1 MSNTTGYT
9 DVRGHKVLITLMMLI
24 VALSV
29 SLFTGVRLAFA
40 ADVTVDISGATTDLQ
55 RGAALRAAIATAV
68 DGDTVV
74 IPAGTYDV
82 ALGGAGINVGAKA
95 INLRGAGSGQT
106 ILDGSH
112 ITSTT
117 AAGAAVFKQR
127 IDDTSKTITY
137 SGITFQNG
145 GTYRSSGIDF
155 LCYHDATPNVSSTLI
170 LNDIAVIGNGNAGVN
185 INSAKVIANG
195 LQSSDNA
202 LAGVSIGDSHG
213 SANFVG
219 NDYSFTETYSGAST
233 VNKKVGVYIDK
244 TNTAYTI
251 NASYKDALKVAQSV
265 IFSSATATEAPI
277 DNYVVTGGGFVSLFY
292 LGLPDPTS
300 ITLPQGS
307 KTLTEDGSA
316 IPMTENQFAFS
327 VTESVSDGAVA
338 TGTTFTPTMS
348 ADGTITFSADAIPI
362 SSAGTYT
369 YTVRETGAVPGYTQ
383 DTNYYE
389 ISYVVSKG
397 ATALTASSPTIT
409 KYDSEGNQLTGTE
422 IKFEN
427 TRLRFAVS
435 YDGNG
440 NTSGTAPT
448 DASSPYHLDDT
459 VTVLGGDGISRTG
472 YIFTGWNTEPDGT
485 GTSYA
490 AGSTFAIPHDVVLY
504 AQWASAP
511 TVASPDIVKT
521 ISGNDPNLSGRTF
534 RFTMTAATNN
544 PADGESGLSTTAD
557 IVGSNPYTL
566 TAAFG
571 TATFT
576 KVGTYVYTITET
588 AGTDTGY
595 TYDTSTYTWTV
606 VVARN
611 DESGAFT
618 AAATL
623 TNSSGS
629 AVSTAS
635 FANTYTAPKT
645 PAKITPASSIIPQ
658 AGDQTSLVSSIAVL
672 LLAVSTGVLGI
683 SLKMRRGMRG

>member
-145 GTYRSSGIDF
+145 GTNKSSGIDF
-155 LCYHDATPNVSSTLI
+155 LCYHDATPNVSSTLV

-195 LQSSDNA
+195 LQSSGNA
-202 LAGVSIGDSHG
+202 LAGVSIGDPHG
-213 SANFVG
+213 SASFVG

-244 TNTAYTI
+244 ANNAYTI
-251 NASYKDALKVAQSV
+251 NALYKDAIKVAPS
-265 IFSSATATEAPI
+265 FAYPWATATETST
-277 DNYVVTGGGFVSLFY
+277 DNWVVTGFSSLFY

-300 ITLPQGS
+300 ITFPQGS

-327 VTESVSDGAVA
+327 VTESVSDGTVA

-397 ATALTASSPTIT
+397 ATALT
-409 KYDSEGNQLTGTE
+409 
-422 IKFEN
+422 
-427 TRLRFAVS
+427 
-435 YDGNG
+435 
-440 NTSGTAPT
+440 
-448 DASSPYHLDDT
+448 
-459 VTVLGGDGISRTG
+459 
-472 YIFTGWNTEPDGT
+472 
-485 GTSYA
+485 
-490 AGSTFAIPHDVVLY
+490 
-504 AQWASAP
+504 
-511 TVASPDIVKT
+511 
-521 ISGNDPNLSGRTF
+521 
-534 RFTMTAATNN
+534 
-544 PADGESGLSTTAD
+544 
-557 IVGSNPYTL
+557 
-566 TAAFG
+566 
-571 TATFT
+571 
-576 KVGTYVYTITET
+576 
-588 AGTDTGY
+588 
-595 TYDTSTYTWTV
+595 TYD
-606 VVARN
+606 
-611 DESGAFT
+611 
-618 AAATL
+618 
-623 TNSSGS
+623 NS
-629 AVSTAS
+629 
-635 FANTYTAPKT
+635 
-645 PAKITPASSIIPQ
+645 
-658 AGDQTSLVSSIAVL
+658 
-672 LLAVSTGVLGI
+672 
-683 SLKMRRGMRG
+683 

>member
-1 MSNTTGYT
+1 M
-9 DVRGHKVLITLMMLI
+9 ICM
-24 VALSV
+24 ALSLSV
-29 SLFTGVRLAFA
+29 FTGVQMAFA
-40 ADVTVDISGATTDLQ
+40 ADIPVDISGATTDLQ
-55 RGAALRAAIATAV
+55 RGAALRAAISTAV

-82 ALGGAGINVGAKA
+82 ASGGAGINVGAKA

-112 ITSTT
+112 ITST
-117 AAGAAVFKQR
+117 AAAYAAIFKQR

-145 GTYRSSGIDF
+145 GTNKSSGIDF
-155 LCYHDATPNVSSTLI
+155 LCYHDATPSVSSTLV
-170 LNDIAVIGNGNAGVN
+170 LNDIAVIGNKNAGVN

-195 LQSSDNA
+195 LQSSGNA
-202 LAGVSIGDSHG
+202 VAGVSIGDLHG
-213 SANFVG
+213 SASFVG
-219 NDYSFTETYSGAST
+219 NDYSFTETKSMAST
-233 VNKKVGVYIDK
+233 VNQKVGVYIDK
-244 TNTAYTI
+244 ANTAYTVS
-251 NASYKDALKVAQSV
+251 ASYKDAMKVAQSV
-265 IFSSATATEAPI
+265 FWSSAKATETPV
-277 DNYVVTGGGFVSLFY
+277 DNFVVTGGGISSLFY

-300 ITLPQGS
+300 ITLPTGL
-307 KTLTEDGSA
+307 KTLTEDGTA
-316 IPMTENQFAFS
+316 IPMTENQFSFD
-327 VTESVSDGAVA
+327 VSEAVSNGAVA

-348 ADGTITFSADAIPI
+348 ADGTITFSAGAIPI

-369 YTVRETGAVPGYTQ
+369 YTVRETGTVPGYTQ

-409 KYDSEGNQLTGTE
+409 KYDSEGNLLAGTE

-448 DASSPYHLDDT
+448 DASSPYHLDD
-459 VTVLGGDGISRTG
+459 VATVLGGDAISRTG

-490 AGSTFAIPHDVVLY
+490 AGTTFAVTHDVVLY

-511 TVASPDIVKT
+511 SVASPNITKT
-521 ISGNDPNLSGRTF
+521 VSGSDPSLSGRTF
-534 RFTMTAATNN
+534 HFTIAANANN
-544 PADGESGLSTTAD
+544 PVGGESGLSTTAD
-557 IVGSNPYTL
+557 IAGSKLVDSNPYTL
-566 TAAFG
+566 IAAFG

-576 KVGTYVYTITET
+576 KTGTYVYTITET
-588 AGTDTGY
+588 PGTDTGY

-606 VVARN
+606 VVADN
-611 DESGAFT
+611 GEAIADNVESGAFT
-618 AAATL
+618 TTATL
-623 TNSSGS
+623 TNSNGS
-629 AVSTAS
+629 AVTTAS
-635 FANTYTAPKT
+635 FANTYTAPKI
-645 PAKITPASSIIPQ
+645 PAKISPTSSIIPQ
-658 AGDQTSLVSSIAVL
+658 TGDQTSLVSSIAVL
-672 LLAVSTGVLGI
+672 LLAISTGIVGI
-683 SLKMRRGMRG
+683 SLKIRRETSR